1 MTNKRHE
8 EFERKNEKWR
18 KASAKAI
25 DIRYA
30 LDDILSSFTEEEK
43 QTKRYAQFVE
53 TVSQQ
58 FDHLLGDVN
67 KKRIEEEQAKVKK
80 EQAVVEH
87 IKKKNGWL
95 SYKSAI
101 IAAVGA
107 IVVQIVQILPQLIT
121 TISSLFG
128 GTP

>member
-1 MTNKRHE
+1 MPNSKHE
-8 EFERKNEKWR
+8 EYEKRNEKWR
-18 KASAKAI
+18 KASNKAI

-30 LDDILSSFTEEEK
+30 LDDIMASFTEEEK
-43 QTKRYAQFVE
+43 QTTRYKQFID

-58 FDHLLGDVN
+58 FDHLLGDIN
-67 KKRIEEEQAKVKK
+67 KKKLEEERAKVTD
-80 EQAVVEH
+80 

-107 IVVQIVQILPQLIT
+107 IVVQIIQTLPQLISAL
-121 TISSLFG
+121 SSLFG